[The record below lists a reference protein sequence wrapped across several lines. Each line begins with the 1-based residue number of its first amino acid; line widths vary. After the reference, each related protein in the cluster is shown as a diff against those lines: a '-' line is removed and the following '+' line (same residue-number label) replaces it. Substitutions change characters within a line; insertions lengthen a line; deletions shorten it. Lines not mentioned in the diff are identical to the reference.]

1 MTRLLNR
8 RRTLTAMLTA
18 LSLLLPLGAS
28 QAGARSAAARPAVI
42 DQKLLATV
50 ARGTAP
56 AVLSWDSD
64 VTSRAEVTSY
74 LRSRGVAFQAFSV
87 LPMAIAC
94 AATAE
99 DVLTLS
105 HAPGAVSVYG
115 DEVMAP
121 TVKAGSLPSTD
132 RGTAARTPLRVPGVT
147 GDNVGIAVLD
157 TGVDG
162 NHADLKFGTK
172 TLLNARVVLSHME
185 FMGPGNEVCAPNQYE
200 ESIPDTENI
209 SGHGTHLAGVAAGD
223 GTASGGSV
231 KGVAPGADLVGVS
244 IVEQSTPQHLGDISV
259 SLIRFLGGVNYV
271 LTESLEGGPTI
282 TKVVLLGWTSQGLH
296 DPWHPHTL
304 AISDLHAF
312 GIAPVVP
319 VGNGGSTASRCDQAS
334 TCRFNRLAVG
344 NFAIGVG
351 ATTITPS
358 GPVLADYS
366 SGGDPQLQR
375 GNCGG
380 FPCPDDEPLTRYE
393 PFIMAPGTNILGARR
408 VGAATFAGSPNTPYP
423 LAGQGAG
430 AGDDVTNVNYQS
442 MTGTSVAAAQVAGS
456 IALMQQAARDAKG
469 CYLTVDQVQEILR
482 QTATPMAGYA
492 RWQVGV
498 GSIDAAAAVVAAR
511 EASRLS
517 SPDSW
522 MCPG

>member
-1 MTRLLNR
+1 MSRLLNR
-8 RRTLTAMLTA
+8 RRTLTAVLTA

-28 QAGARSAAARPAVI
+28 QAGARVAAARPAVV

-50 ARGTAP
+50 ARGVAP
-56 AVLSWDSD
+56 AILSWDSD

-74 LRSRGVAFQAFSV
+74 LRSRGVAFSAFSA
-87 LPMAIAC
+87 LPMAVAC

-99 DVLTLS
+99 DVRTLS
-105 HAPGAVSVYG
+105 LAPGAVSVYG
-115 DEVMAP
+115 DETMVPA
-121 TVKAGSLPSTD
+121 VKAPSVSTVNRTD
-132 RGTAARTPLRVPGVT
+132 AVRTPLRVAGVT

-157 TGVDG
+157 TGIDG

-172 TLLNARVVLSHME
+172 TVLNARVLLSHME

-200 ESIPDTENI
+200 ESIPDSENI
-209 SGHGTHLAGVAAGD
+209 SGHGTALAGIAAGD
-223 GTASGGSV
+223 GSASGGSV

-244 IVEQSTPQHLGDISV
+244 IVEQSTPQHLGDVSV
-259 SLIRFLGGVNYV
+259 SLIRFLGGVNYI
-271 LTESLEGGPTI
+271 LTKALEGGPTI
-282 TKVVLLGWTSQGLH
+282 TKVVLLGWTSEGLH

-312 GIAPVVP
+312 GISPVVP
-319 VGNGGSTASRCDQAS
+319 VGNGGTTESRCDQVA
-334 TCRFNRLAVG
+334 TCHFNRLAVG
-344 NFAIGVG
+344 NYAIGVG
-351 ATTITPS
+351 ATRQTAA

-366 SGGDPQLQR
+366 SGGDSQLR
-375 GNCGG
+375 EAR
-380 FPCPDDEPLTRYE
+380 DEMVRYE
-393 PFIMAPGTNILGARR
+393 PMLVAPGTNILGARR
-408 VGAATFAGSPNTPYP
+408 VGASTFAGSANTPYP
-423 LAGQGAG
+423 LAGQGPG
-430 AGDDVTNVNYQS
+430 AGDDPTNISYQA

-492 RWQVGV
+492 RWQVGY
-498 GSIDAAAAVVAAR
+498 GSINAAAAVVAAR
-511 EASRLS
+511 EASRIS